1 MDESRQGPAPTT
13 LVSAAAGGDT
23 DAFARIMS
31 AHDGDMTR
39 LAMVICGDADTAQE
53 AVQAAWPIAWQR
65 LGTLRDS
72 ARLRPWLMSIAANE
86 ARQLVRGSRRR
97 ERHERRAGSAA
108 APPSPQDQADS
119 LDLASALARLDADDR
134 RLIGMRYLAG
144 LNSAEIAKELGS
156 TPSSVRGRLARLM
169 DRLQRE
175 LDHE

>member
-13 LVSAAAGGDT
+13 LVSAAAGGDS

-31 AHDGDMTR
+31 AYDGDMTR

-65 LGTLRDS
+65 MGTLRDS

-86 ARQLVRGSRRR
+86 ARQLLRGSRRR
-97 ERHERRAGSAA
+97 ERHERRAGSAT
-108 APPSPQDQADS
+108 APPSPEEHGDS
-119 LDLASALARLDADDR
+119 LDLAAALARLDADDR

-144 LNSAEIAKELGS
+144 LTSVEIATELGS
-156 TPSSVRGRLARLM
+156 SPSSVRGRLARLM

-175 LDHE
+175 LDDG